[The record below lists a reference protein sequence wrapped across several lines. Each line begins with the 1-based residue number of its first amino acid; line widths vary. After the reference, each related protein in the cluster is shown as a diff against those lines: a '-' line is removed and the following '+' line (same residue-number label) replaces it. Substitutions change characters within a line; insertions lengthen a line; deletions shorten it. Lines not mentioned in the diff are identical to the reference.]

1 MVFFPISKHVFVKFL
16 DNYNVLRAADGTNRY
31 LIEARI
37 DQYTTVKFLDNY
49 NVIRAAD
56 GTNRFL
62 IEACIDQYTTLSNNM
77 RLCIS
82 NDSLSF

>member
-1 MVFFPISKHVFVKFL
+1 MVFFPSKHFF
-16 DNYNVLRAADGTNRY
+16 
-31 LIEARI
+31 
-37 DQYTTVKFLDNY
+37 VKFLDNY